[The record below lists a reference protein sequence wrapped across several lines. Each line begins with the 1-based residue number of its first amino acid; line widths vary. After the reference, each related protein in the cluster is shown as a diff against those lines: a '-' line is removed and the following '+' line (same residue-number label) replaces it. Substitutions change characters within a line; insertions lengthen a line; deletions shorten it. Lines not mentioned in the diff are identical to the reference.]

1 MLPAALVAGVDWSGL
16 VLETSA
22 LPDEEL
28 SHRETDLLFQV
39 PWAQDGPSGQ
49 AAPARL
55 AIIFEHQST
64 VDPRMALRVLR
75 YTLRFWDRWLR
86 ENPGAQRV
94 PLVVPLV
101 MYHGHARWTAPLNVR
116 DMVGPA
122 GLYGSLKGLRPGFS
136 YQLHDLSH
144 VPQRD
149 LQGTLQGIFCQV
161 LLQGYRAE
169 DLVALLEQALRDFGA
184 FPPPGLP
191 VSFIEYIW
199 AVDPALR
206 RVEDHATVITRLRER
221 IGEQQM
227 GIRELILEEGF
238 QKGRQEGQQEGQTHG
253 RHTER
258 ADTVVRLLE
267 RRFNS
272 LTRVQRDQIAGADP
286 EALQRIVDAIF
297 DLEDLEQ
304 ALGML

>member
-1 MLPAALVAGVDWSGL
+1 
-16 VLETSA
+16 
-22 LPDEEL
+22 
-28 SHRETDLLFQV
+28 
-39 PWAQDGPSGQ
+39 
-49 AAPARL
+49 
-55 AIIFEHQST
+55 
-64 VDPRMALRVLR
+64 
-75 YTLRFWDRWLR
+75 
-86 ENPGAQRV
+86 
-94 PLVVPLV
+94 
-101 MYHGHARWTAPLNVR
+101 
-116 DMVGPA
+116 MVGPA
-122 GLYGSLKGLRPGFS
+122 GLDGSLKGLRPGFS